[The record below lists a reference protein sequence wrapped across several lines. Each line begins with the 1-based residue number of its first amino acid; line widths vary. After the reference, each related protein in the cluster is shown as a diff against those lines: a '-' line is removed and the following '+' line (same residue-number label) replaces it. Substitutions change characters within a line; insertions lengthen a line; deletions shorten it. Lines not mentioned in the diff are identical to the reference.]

1 MEVLL
6 DWKFVAIVCGA
17 SLLSKLFSPI
27 AKIPGVRPAIIARL
41 ITLYQ
46 MATGN
51 YTAYSVAMSQ
61 RYGKIYRL
69 SSNAVATIDPDA
81 LKVIYSST
89 KFSKPESYR
98 NFAFHRE
105 SIFSTRNAE
114 HHRQLKRLIGPAF
127 SATSITELEPL
138 IYEAG
143 AAAIAAQVSRYA
155 DTGESFDIMKLF
167 HCATLDV
174 IGEVAFGGSFHT
186 LKADGNDTAHP
197 VFRWINDMTYLGMLK
212 NVFGR
217 LCHPWI
223 MPKYFESERLL
234 IERINS
240 MKDEQVTDS
249 TRVKDVLQRLIEA
262 VDPETGNRLDIDQ
275 IIAESIVQ
283 LLGGT
288 DTTALNL
295 TWTLHF
301 ILEHPAI
308 HQRLEHE
315 LLVAI
320 PDRDQVITHST
331 VKHLPLLNAVIL
343 ESMRL
348 RTVGGASQRVVPS
361 GGVVICDVY
370 LPQGVTTTTT
380 ICYMSLLFCANLPE
394 QFVIHPVSS
403 AIHLTP
409 QIFGE
414 NTECFHP
421 DRWLNTTPEKR
432 KLMRQNLLAFS
443 MGARAC
449 LGQSL
454 AWMELQLTLSILIRR
469 FVITIPS
476 WISSDMRPV
485 RFFGLKPRGGRL
497 DVLAV
502 HRPY

>member
-1 MEVLL
+1 MYPSLYYPLMEVLL

-17 SLLSKLFSPI
+17 SLLSKILYDELFSPI

-81 LKVIYSST
+81 LKIIYSST

-127 SATSITELEPL
+127 SATSIAELEPL
-138 IYEAG
+138 IYE
-143 AAAIAAQVSRYA
+143 
-155 DTGESFDIMKLF
+155 
-167 HCATLDV
+167 DV

-234 IERINS
+234 IEFARSIVCERMNS
-240 MKDEQVTDS
+240 MKDEQATDS

-288 DTTALNL
+288 DTTALTL

-315 LLVAI
+315 LLAAI
-320 PDRDQVITHST
+320 PDQDQVITHST

-370 LPQGVTTTTT
+370 LPQG
-380 ICYMSLLFCANLPE
+380 
-394 QFVIHPVSS
+394 FVIHPVSP

-476 WISSDMRPV
+476 WISGDMRPS
-485 RFFGLKPRGGRL
+485 K
-497 DVLAV
+497 
-502 HRPY
+502 H